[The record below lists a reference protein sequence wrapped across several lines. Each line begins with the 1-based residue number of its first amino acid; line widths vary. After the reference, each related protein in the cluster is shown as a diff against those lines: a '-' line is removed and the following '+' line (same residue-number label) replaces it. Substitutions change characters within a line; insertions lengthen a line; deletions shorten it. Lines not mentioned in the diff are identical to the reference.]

1 MIPCFVY
8 LNKTKIMAA
17 LIIESTNL
25 KNLKLIAEL
34 AKQLGSKVNS
44 ISDEVLLNFELD
56 KGMEDDLPDF
66 VLKGIERGLDDVKAG
81 RVKSFEDVKEM
92 MAKR

>member
-1 MIPCFVY
+1 
-8 LNKTKIMAA
+8 MAA
-17 LIIESTNL
+17 LLIESTKP

-44 ISDEVLLNFELD
+44 ISDEVLLNFEFD
-56 KGMEDDLPDF
+56 KRMEDDLPNF
-66 VLKGIERGLDDVKAG
+66 VLKGIEKGLEDVKAG
-81 RVKSFEDVKEM
+81 RVKSFEEVKEM

>member
-1 MIPCFVY
+1 
-8 LNKTKIMAA
+8 MAA
-17 LIIESTNL
+17 LLIESTNP

-44 ISDEVLLNFELD
+44 ISDEVLLNFEFD
-56 KGMEDDLPDF
+56 KGMEDDLPNF
-66 VLKGIERGLDDVKAG
+66 VLKGIVKGLEDVKAG
-81 RVKSFEDVKEM
+81 RVKSFEEVKEM